1 MILYS
6 IIDEN
11 NYITHCE
18 WHEECP
24 ANGTPLL
31 NSQFIKPRLENGI
44 LIEGATPEEINKKTI
59 PATISQMNLRVQL
72 VLKSI
77 PIASIYQTIEAIP
90 NEIQKQLIYN
100 KFEYAAEFDRTDQ
113 SLNQLAMMLNVS
125 QENLDQ
131 MFIDGNLV

>member
-1 MILYS
+1 
-6 IIDEN
+6 
-11 NYITHCE
+11 
-18 WHEECP
+18 
-24 ANGTPLL
+24 
-31 NSQFIKPRLENGI
+31 
-44 LIEGATPEEINKKTI
+44 
-59 PATISQMNLRVQL
+59 MNLRVQL

-90 NEIQKQLIYN
+90 NEIQKQIIYN

-125 QENLDQ
+125 QETLDQ